1 MKSSAYWQR
10 RFEEL
15 EAALLKK
22 GERYNATEVE
32 RQFRLTMAEIEK
44 EIACWYQRLGE
55 NNEISAADA
64 RKLLSRD
71 ELKEFHWTVE
81 EYIKRGRESNYTD
94 KWKKQ
99 LENASAKVH
108 ITRFEAMKLQLQ
120 QQLEVLYGNQVDGLD
135 KLMKDIYTEGFRRSA
150 FTIDTGMGVHYDM
163 SAVNPQRIDTI
174 VKNPWVAD
182 GKNFSDRLWRDKD
195 KLASTLQQEMQ
206 NAVTRGDK
214 LDTAVKNIAKRMNAA
229 KSSAA
234 RLVMTE
240 SAFISGKAQRDC
252 FAELGVEEYEFVAT
266 LDRKTSEICRE
277 HDGKVYKVKDY
288 KPGTNAPPMHC
299 WCRSCIVPYF
309 VDDEKS
315 ELTKTDIQFKN
326 MDGANWD
333 KTKLLLG
340 KLSSEYKTKLKTV
353 EHKADRKTIQSG
365 SGEVDITS
373 SSMRLSS
380 TLDDVVVHEFAHTL
394 AMEKA
399 DKFGLTDNHLFWN
412 EIRKIR
418 TAYRKAKA
426 KNPDISISAYAD
438 NPNKN
443 YLDEFMAEAFAH
455 AKCAEMGFP
464 TLGFGKDYTYSK
476 QVLEVI
482 DKYFKLPKTEI
493 ERQSVAFKSMDKRA
507 ARDPDTGKRVM
518 VPADMTYPEWEKKYV
533 NMAKAQDENGSI
545 REQMALQVNS
555 LTPIEKEKLYRYT
568 GFSAQR
574 INNAIYQ
581 GKVTKAI
588 QKDIDILDAA
598 LEKCVIPEDI
608 TVQRKTNLQYLIPG
622 AGKKIDLS
630 AVTMLMDYEHTNA
643 GFTSTSLNS
652 FDYPGRDVIMKL
664 KVPKGYRGA
673 AYIAPLAKKYKYQDE
688 ILFHRGMKY
697 EIDDIEIKDGIY
709 FIWGRVIPNE

>member
-15 EAALLKK
+15 EAALLQK
-22 GERYNATEVE
+22 GERYNADEVE
-32 RQFRLTMAEIEK
+32 RQFHLTMAEIEK
-44 EIACWYQRLGE
+44 EIARWYQRLGD

-150 FTIDTGMGVHYDM
+150 FTIDTGMGVHYDL

-195 KLASTLQQEMQ
+195 KLVSTLQQEMQ
-206 NAVTRGDK
+206 NAVARGDK

-229 KSSAA
+229 KSAAA

-252 FAELGVEEYEFVAT
+252 FADLDVEEYEFVAT
-266 LDRKTSEICRE
+266 LDRKTSETCRA

-309 VDDEKS
+309 GDDEKS

-353 EHKADRKTIQSG
+353 KHKADRKTIQSG

-394 AMEKA
+394 AVEKA

-418 TAYRKAKA
+418 TAYRKARA
-426 KNPDISISAYAD
+426 KDPNISISAYTD
-438 NPNKN
+438 NPDKN

-455 AKCAEMGFP
+455 AKCAEMGLP

-493 ERQSVAFKSMDKRA
+493 GRQSVAFKSMDKRA

-518 VPADMTYPEWEKKYV
+518 VPADMTYSEWEKKFSNRTSSQNRLINDIIPRGSNRGVSKVSDVHYV
-533 NMAKAQDENGSI
+533 GKLDKSLYECVTKDIRTDDVIITDERIQHIKDHHPKDYERFMQYFPLIVAAPDYIFEANLPNTAFLLKTFRTKNENFNIILRLATSDDPDNYSNSIITFMKISDKKARKYI
-545 REQMALQVNS
+545 RN
-555 LTPIEKEKLYRYT
+555 KKKLYTRP
-568 GFSAQR
+568 
-574 INNAIYQ
+574 NNSY
-581 GKVTKAI
+581 
-588 QKDIDILDAA
+588 
-598 LEKCVIPEDI
+598 
-608 TVQRKTNLQYLIPG
+608 
-622 AGKKIDLS
+622 
-630 AVTMLMDYEHTNA
+630 
-643 GFTSTSLNS
+643 
-652 FDYPGRDVIMKL
+652 
-664 KVPKGYRGA
+664 
-673 AYIAPLAKKYKYQDE
+673 
-688 ILFHRGMKY
+688 
-697 EIDDIEIKDGIY
+697 
-709 FIWGRVIPNE
+709 NESS

>member
-15 EAALLKK
+15 EAALLEK
-22 GERYNATEVE
+22 GERYNADEVE
-32 RQFRLTMAEIEK
+32 RQFHLTMAEIEK
-44 EIACWYQRLGE
+44 EIARWYQRLGD

-71 ELKEFHWTVE
+71 ELKEFHWTVD

-150 FTIDTGMGVHYDM
+150 FTIDTGVGVHYNL
-163 SAVNPQRIDTI
+163 ATTNPQRIDTI
-174 VKNPWVAD
+174 VNQPWAPD
-182 GKNFSDRLWRDKD
+182 KKNFSDRLWRDKD

-206 NAVTRGDK
+206 NAVSRGDK

-309 VDDEKS
+309 GDDEG
-315 ELTKTDIQFKN
+315 I
-326 MDGANWD
+326 
-333 KTKLLLG
+333 
-340 KLSSEYKTKLKTV
+340 
-353 EHKADRKTIQSG
+353 
-365 SGEVDITS
+365 SGE
-373 SSMRLSS
+373 
-380 TLDDVVVHEFAHTL
+380 
-394 AMEKA
+394 
-399 DKFGLTDNHLFWN
+399 
-412 EIRKIR
+412 
-418 TAYRKAKA
+418 
-426 KNPDISISAYAD
+426 
-438 NPNKN
+438 
-443 YLDEFMAEAFAH
+443 
-455 AKCAEMGFP
+455 
-464 TLGFGKDYTYSK
+464 
-476 QVLEVI
+476 
-482 DKYFKLPKTEI
+482 
-493 ERQSVAFKSMDKRA
+493 RA

-533 NMAKAQDENGSI
+533 NMAAGAQKQNLVRENKYRI
-545 REQMALQVNS
+545 RDVKYLYETQMN
-555 LTPIEKEKLYRYT
+555 
-568 GFSAQR
+568 
-574 INNAIYQ
+574 
-581 GKVTKAI
+581 
-588 QKDIDILDAA
+588 
-598 LEKCVIPEDI
+598 
-608 TVQRKTNLQYLIPG
+608 
-622 AGKKIDLS
+622 
-630 AVTMLMDYEHTNA
+630 
-643 GFTSTSLNS
+643 
-652 FDYPGRDVIMKL
+652 PGRGKISY
-664 KVPKGYRGA
+664 PSGYNFNDHA
-673 AYIAPLAKKYKYQDE
+673 AEVKMADWLIKN
-688 ILFHRGMKY
+688 FGG
-697 EIDDIEIKDGIY
+697 DIEILNEQNLPNKKTPDYLWNGKSWDLKTISTEKAADSAIRHGLKQIKGNSGGLILDFTKDVMDEEKLISIIDRRMSRGFEGTTDILVVFQSMLY
-709 FIWGRVIPNE
+709 LVRRYENK

>member
-22 GERYNATEVE
+22 GERYNADEVE
-32 RQFRLTMAEIEK
+32 RQFRLTLAEIEK
-44 EIACWYQRLGE
+44 EIARWYKRLGE
-55 NNEISAADA
+55 NNEISAAEA

-81 EYIKRGRESNYTD
+81 EYIKRGRESRYTD
-94 KWKKQ
+94 KWAKQ
-99 LENASAKVH
+99 LENASARVH
-108 ITRFEAMKLQLQ
+108 ISRFEALKLQLQ

-150 FTIDTGMGVHYDM
+150 FTIDTSMGVHYNLAATD
-163 SAVNPQRIDTI
+163 PRRIDTI
-174 VKNPWVAD
+174 VKNPWAAD

-195 KLASTLQQEMQ
+195 KLVSTLQQEMQ
-206 NAVTRGDK
+206 NAVARGDK
-214 LDTAVKNIAKRMNAA
+214 LDAAVKNIARRMNAA
-229 KSSAA
+229 KSSVA

-252 FAELGVEEYEFVAT
+252 FADLDVEEYEFVAT
-266 LDRKTSEICRE
+266 LDRKTSETCRE

-309 VDDEKS
+309 GDYEG
-315 ELTKTDIQFKN
+315 I
-326 MDGANWD
+326 
-333 KTKLLLG
+333 
-340 KLSSEYKTKLKTV
+340 
-353 EHKADRKTIQSG
+353 SG
-365 SGEVDITS
+365 
-373 SSMRLSS
+373 
-380 TLDDVVVHEFAHTL
+380 
-394 AMEKA
+394 
-399 DKFGLTDNHLFWN
+399 
-412 EIRKIR
+412 
-418 TAYRKAKA
+418 
-426 KNPDISISAYAD
+426 
-438 NPNKN
+438 
-443 YLDEFMAEAFAH
+443 
-455 AKCAEMGFP
+455 
-464 TLGFGKDYTYSK
+464 
-476 QVLEVI
+476 
-482 DKYFKLPKTEI
+482 
-493 ERQSVAFKSMDKRA
+493 KRA

-518 VPADMTYPEWEKKYV
+518 VPENMTYPEWEKKYV

-545 REQMALQVNS
+545 REQMAMQVNS
-555 LTPIEKEKLYRYT
+555 LTAVEKETLYRYT
-568 GFSAQR
+568 GFGAQR

-608 TVQRKTNLQYLIPG
+608 TVQRKTNLQYIIPG
-622 AGKKIDLS
+622 AGKKIDPS

-697 EIDDIEIKDGIY
+697 KIDNIEVKDGIY
-709 FIWGRVIPNE
+709 FLQGRVVPNE

>member
-15 EAALLKK
+15 EAALLQK
-22 GERYNATEVE
+22 GERYNADEVE
-32 RQFRLTMAEIEK
+32 RQFHLTMAEIEK
-44 EIACWYQRLGE
+44 EIARWYQRLGD

-150 FTIDTGMGVHYDM
+150 FTIDTGMGVHYDL

-195 KLASTLQQEMQ
+195 KLVSTLQQEMQ
-206 NAVTRGDK
+206 NAVARGDK

-309 VDDEKS
+309 NDE
-315 ELTKTDIQFKN
+315 EGR
-326 MDGANWD
+326 M
-333 KTKLLLG
+333 
-340 KLSSEYKTKLKTV
+340 
-353 EHKADRKTIQSG
+353 
-365 SGEVDITS
+365 GE
-373 SSMRLSS
+373 
-380 TLDDVVVHEFAHTL
+380 
-394 AMEKA
+394 
-399 DKFGLTDNHLFWN
+399 
-412 EIRKIR
+412 
-418 TAYRKAKA
+418 
-426 KNPDISISAYAD
+426 
-438 NPNKN
+438 
-443 YLDEFMAEAFAH
+443 
-455 AKCAEMGFP
+455 
-464 TLGFGKDYTYSK
+464 
-476 QVLEVI
+476 
-482 DKYFKLPKTEI
+482 
-493 ERQSVAFKSMDKRA
+493 RA
-507 ARDPDTGKRVM
+507 ARDPDTGKRAM
-518 VPADMTYPEWEKKYV
+518 VPADMTYSEWEKKYV
-533 NMAKAQDENGSI
+533 NMAAAQDESGSI
-545 REQMALQVNS
+545 REQMAMQVNS
-555 LTPIEKEKLYRYT
+555 LTTVEKEKLARYT
-568 GFSAQR
+568 GFSTQR

-598 LEKCVIPEDI
+598 LEKCIIPEDI
-608 TVQRKTNLQYLIPG
+608 TVQRKTILQYLAPWLTKTSG
-622 AGKKIDLS
+622 LKELKTLVGGRLAR
-630 AVTMLMDYEHTNA
+630 E
-643 GFTSTSLNS
+643 GFTSTTLNS
-652 FDYPGRDVIMKL
+652 FDYPGRNVIMRL

-673 AYIAPLAKKYKYQDE
+673 AYIATLANKYKFQDE
-688 ILFHRGMKY
+688 ILFRRGMEY
-697 EIDDIEIKDGIY
+697 QIESVEEVDGIFY
-709 FIWGRVIPNE
+709 VTGKVLPDEAR